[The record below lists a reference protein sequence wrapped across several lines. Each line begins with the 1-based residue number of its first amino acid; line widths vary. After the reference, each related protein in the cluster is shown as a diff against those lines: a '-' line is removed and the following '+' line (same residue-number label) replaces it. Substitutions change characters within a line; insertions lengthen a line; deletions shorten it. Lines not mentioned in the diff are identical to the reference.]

1 MFCSKCGK
9 ENADDAVFCQKCG
22 TKFDDEVETRIASR
36 SPAALAEADPSKIF
50 SISPTMKFVGLG
62 YVLAIIGAFL
72 LVVIISLLFPFLS
85 PAVAVI
91 SALLLLLIPAL
102 YHIRN
107 RTVRYSLTS
116 TTIEIDRGLISRTTQ
131 NVPLRTIQDVTVS
144 SSFVQRLL
152 GFGDVVVDNA
162 SEDGAKLVLDN
173 IDSPRKYADQ
183 ILAQIREIDTR

>member
-36 SPAALAEADPSKIF
+36 SPAALAEADRSKIF

-62 YVLAIIGAFL
+62 YGLAIIGAFL

-131 NVPLRTIQDVTVS
+131 NIPLRTIQDVTVS

-162 SEDGAKLVLDN
+162 SEDGAKLILDN

-183 ILAQIREIDTR
+183 ILAQIREIETR